1 MRTQMFAVIV
11 VIVAWAL
18 VMKFASRD
26 GGSAHARP
34 PQSQSH
40 LPYVQGFQLDTN
52 SAASQP

>member
-1 MRTQMFAVIV
+1 MFAVIV